1 MNVWHDINPDR
12 ITPTKFEAYIEIPKG
27 CKSKYELDKD
37 TGLLKLDRILYT
49 STRYP
54 ANYGFIPRTLAQD
67 LDPLDVLVLCSET
80 IYPGTLVQCYP
91 IGYIRMIDSGYKDEK
106 IIAIP
111 FSDPKYSAYTDI
123 SQLPSHIFK
132 EMCHFFAVY
141 KMLETDDKYTEV
153 EDVKDAKETEQII
166 AQAIKDYEETF
177 GSLKQKK

>member
-1 MNVWHDINPDR
+1 MNAWHDIKAER
-12 ITPTKFEAYIEIPKG
+12 ITPKTFEVFIEIPKG
-27 CKSKYELDKD
+27 CKSKYELDKE

-54 ANYGFIPRTLAQD
+54 ANYGFIPRTLAHD
-67 LDPLDVLVLCSET
+67 LDPLDALVLCSES

-91 IGYIRMIDSGYKDEK
+91 IGYIRMIDSGYNDEK

-111 FSDPKYSAYTDI
+111 YSDPKYSAYTDI
-123 SQLPSHIFK
+123 SQLPPHIFK

-153 EDVKDAKETEQII
+153 EDVKGAEESELII
-166 AQAIKDYEETF
+166 AQAIEEYEKTY
-177 GSLKQKK
+177 GNLNK

>member
-1 MNVWHDINPDR
+1 MNVWHDLSADR
-12 ITPTKFEAYIEIPKG
+12 ITPKKFEAYIEIPKG
-27 CKSKYELDKD
+27 SKSKYEIDKE

-54 ANYGFIPRTLAQD
+54 ANYGFIPRTLAHD
-67 LDPLDVLVLCSET
+67 KDPLDVLVLCGET
-80 IYPGTLVQCYP
+80 IYPGTLVECYP
-91 IGYIRMIDSGYKDEK
+91 IGYIRMIDSGYNDEK

-111 FSDPKYSAYTDI
+111 FNDPNYSSYTDI
-123 SQLPSHIFK
+123 SQLPPHIFK

-153 EDVKDAKETEQII
+153 EDVQDASASERII

-177 GSLKQKK
+177 GSSNK